1 MSAHVDD
8 NYIYLVDSPSLC
20 WIVSY
25 AINPTLLMSPPFSS
39 AMQPINATN
48 PIPLCH
54 RAGSVLCNPCD
65 IMANGSLS
73 FWMFRFCWSWPT
85 ASCSV
90 IDRCMPAFRRSPED
104 LWFHVVRFLYDG
116 ELLRIPAS
124 DLQSFMHLILWLV
137 PWWLARWCLR
147 APNDQPCMEI
157 SQQDM
162 DPWA

>member
-25 AINPTLLMSPPFSS
+25 AINPTRLMSPPFSS

-90 IDRCMPAFRRSPED
+90 IDRCMPAQCTIEQRCLSPLREED
-104 LWFHVVRFLYDG
+104 KGSVHKPFWLLTSYLDHSADWWAQTLGFHSSSI
-116 ELLRIPAS
+116 LL
-124 DLQSFMHLILWLV
+124 V
-137 PWWLARWCLR
+137 T
-147 APNDQPCMEI
+147 
-157 SQQDM
+157 
-162 DPWA
+162 